1 MRYRV
6 ETVEI
11 KDGDAS
17 WEHVLAHAQKNKIR
31 PLCLCGPQGIE
42 MYIAKVSGR
51 HVIKRMPNT
60 GRQHSPACE
69 SYEPPP
75 ELSGLGQVM
84 GTAIQE
90 DPEEGGLTAIKLD
103 FSLSKVAG
111 RAKPVAGGSETDSVK
126 TDGNKLSLRG
136 VLHYLWEEAGFNRW
150 SPAMSGKRSWY
161 VIRKHLIQAS
171 ENKVTKGSALGDLLY
186 IPESFSPD
194 KAQEITQRRVARMSA
209 AAASHKGT
217 RRLMIVVGEVKE
229 LSPSRYGY
237 KVVFKHL
244 PDCHFMMNEDLHKRL
259 LRRFEVEIG
268 LWDAVENSHLMAI
281 GTFGVSAAGIPSLE
295 EVALMVVTEN
305 WIPFESTFDKLV
317 IDAMT
322 LASRRFM
329 RGLRYNLASSK
340 PLAVLVASDT
350 VPATAMY
357 IVPPGATEEYQESL
371 DTLMQESQLGQW
383 LWSAGEKDMPELPP
397 LS

>member
-1 MRYRV
+1 MRYRIG
-6 ETVEI
+6 TVEI
-11 KDGDAS
+11 KNGDAS
-17 WEHVLAHAQKNKIR
+17 WEHVLAQAQKSKIR
-31 PLCLCGPQGIE
+31 PVCLCGAHGIE

-60 GRQHSPACE
+60 GGQHSPACE
-69 SYEPPP
+69 AYEPPP

-103 FSLSKVAG
+103 FSLSKMAG
-111 RAKPVAGGSETDSVK
+111 RTKPVAGGSEADSVK

-136 VLHYLWEEAGFNRW
+136 MLHFLWEEAGFNRW

-194 KAQEITQRRVARMSA
+194 KATEITQRRVARMSA
-209 AAASHKGT
+209 AAAAGMGT
-217 RRLMIVVGEVKE
+217 RHLMIVVGEVKE

-244 PDCHFMMNEDLHKRL
+244 PDCHFMMNDDLHKRL

-268 LWDAVENSHLMAI
+268 LWDAVENS
-281 GTFGVSAAGIPSLE
+281 GI
-295 EVALMVVTEN
+295 M
-305 WIPFESTFDKLV
+305 
-317 IDAMT
+317 
-322 LASRRFM
+322 
-329 RGLRYNLASSK
+329 
-340 PLAVLVASDT
+340 
-350 VPATAMY
+350 
-357 IVPPGATEEYQESL
+357 
-371 DTLMQESQLGQW
+371 
-383 LWSAGEKDMPELPP
+383 
-397 LS
+397 